1 MTKKWLIP
9 PAFLTLVVATLA
21 LTVQAAGSPSVSAA
35 LSAKTVTID
44 IVPVLRTQKVQR
56 IVLAKPKEAYQLGF
70 VVPLVSEPGEGSVA
84 AGARKAAKIAGVKM
98 DIQDAQLDVNK
109 QVQLA
114 DSMLGR
120 GYDGIMTIDLF
131 AHTMDAFYKRADA
144 KKVPNVTQYSSRS
157 GAVQEDWRIPG
168 REAVQIILKQFPR
181 GATGVMLSD
190 TPAPVIKN
198 RELGFRQAVKKTN
211 GKIKILALKRNLKE
225 TLDEARAIAENLL
238 QTYPDIDFVWGSN
251 DIQALGTGLAAKAVG
266 KKLIITGMNG
276 QPEGVD
282 AVKKGLITAT
292 WDANQN
298 AAGELMAI
306 HLLEW
311 LQTGEPPKRVLLP
324 FTRID
329 KSNVGQ
335 YIPWQERA
343 KVKR

>member
-1 MTKKWLIP
+1 MKKRLIP
-9 PAFLTLVVATLA
+9 LAILALAGATLTFA
-21 LTVQAAGSPSVSAA
+21 VQATGSPSRSATM
-35 LSAKTVTID
+35 SANTVTID
-44 IVPVLRTQKVQR
+44 IVPVLTTQKVQR
-56 IVLAKPKEAYQLGF
+56 ITLRKPAEPYQLGF
-70 VVPLVSEPGEGSVA
+70 VVPLLSEPGEGSVA
-84 AGARKAAKIAGVKM
+84 AGAKKAAKIAGVKM
-98 DIQDAQLDVNK
+98 DVQDAQLDVSK

-144 KKVPNVTQYSSRS
+144 KKVPNVTQYSTRP

-168 REAVQIILKQFPR
+168 REAVQLILRKHPG

-198 RELGFRQAVKKTN
+198 RELGFRLAVKKTK
-211 GKIKILALKRNLKE
+211 GKVKILTLKRNLKE

-238 QTYPDIDFVWGSN
+238 QTYPDIDFIWGSN
-251 DIQALGTGLAAKAVG
+251 DVQALGAGLAAKADG
-266 KKLIITGMNG
+266 KTLIITGMNG

-298 AAGELMAI
+298 AAGEQMAI
-306 HLLEW
+306 HLLRW
-311 LQTGEPPKRVLLP
+311 LETGKPPKRLLLP

-329 KSNVGQ
+329 KFNASK
-335 YIPWQERA
+335 YIPWPERA
-343 KVKR
+343 KIKR

>member
-1 MTKKWLIP
+1 MVKKRLVSVAIV
-9 PAFLTLVVATLA
+9 AAATLTLA
-21 LTVQAAGSPSVSAA
+21 VQATGSPSSSEASNA
-35 LSAKTVTID
+35 NTVTID

-56 IVLAKPKEAYQLGF
+56 ITLKKPAERYQLGF
-70 VVPLVSEPGEGSVA
+70 VVPLLSEPGEGSVG
-84 AGARKAAKIAGVKM
+84 AGAQKAAKIAGVKM
-98 DIQDAQLDVNK
+98 DVQDAQLDVNK

-144 KKVPNVTQYSSRS
+144 KKVPNVTQYSSRPA
-157 GAVQEDWRIPG
+157 AVQEDWRIPG
-168 REAVQIILKQFPR
+168 REAVQIILKRFPR

-198 RELGFRQAVKKTN
+198 RERGFRLAVKTTN
-211 GKIKILALKRNLKE
+211 GKVEVLALKRNLKE
-225 TLDEARAIAENLL
+225 TLDEARAIAETLL
-238 QTYPDIDFVWGSN
+238 QSYPDIDFIWGSN
-251 DIQALGTGLAAKAVG
+251 DVQALGAGLAAKAAG
-266 KKLIITGMNG
+266 KTLIITGMNG

-298 AAGELMAI
+298 AAGEHMVVN
-306 HLLEW
+306 LLRW
-311 LQTGEPPKRVLLP
+311 LGTGKAPKRQLLP

-329 KSNVGQ
+329 KSNASK
-335 YIPWQERA
+335 YIPWPERA
-343 KVKR
+343 KIKR